1 MFVSKLPSNKN
12 KWRPRV
18 FSENTRV
25 QLSAVSQTP
34 PQLLESDNYHG
45 DQSVTSVP
53 RHGES
58 GSSDQCLPNN
68 VPVTAD
74 TKAAEFTI
82 LVIFHYVIPLH
93 LTGMTV
99 NERGIGIVTGAGFSG
114 VTGASQDILR
124 HFSRDLGNSWG
135 NGGIRDY
142 VIFALTVR
150 IRWASRKT
158 FYNAMWSSD
167 MKKNICYSNF
177 PYLVS

>member
-18 FSENTRV
+18 LSENTRV
-25 QLSAVSQTP
+25 QLSAMSQTP

-53 RHGES
+53 SRRVQS
-58 GSSDQCLPNN
+58 RASDQCLPNN

-93 LTGMTV
+93 LACMTMLFAEV
-99 NERGIGIVTGAGFSG
+99 NERIVTGAGFSG

-124 HFSRDLGNSWG
+124 HFSRDLGNSSG

-150 IRWASRKT
+150 IR
-158 FYNAMWSSD
+158 
-167 MKKNICYSNF
+167 
-177 PYLVS
+177 

>member
-18 FSENTRV
+18 LSENTRV
-25 QLSAVSQTP
+25 QLSAMSQTP

-53 RHGES
+53 SPRVQRLA
-58 GSSDQCLPNN
+58 SDQCLPNN

-93 LTGMTV
+93 LACMTMLFAEV
-99 NERGIGIVTGAGFSG
+99 NERIVTGAGFSG

-124 HFSRDLGNSWG
+124 HFSRDLGNSSG

-150 IRWASRKT
+150 IR
-158 FYNAMWSSD
+158 
-167 MKKNICYSNF
+167 
-177 PYLVS
+177 

>member
-25 QLSAVSQTP
+25 QLSAMSQTP

-53 RHGES
+53 PSRRVRS
-58 GSSDQCLPNN
+58 LASDQCLPNN

-93 LTGMTV
+93 LTGMTMLFAEV
-99 NERGIGIVTGAGFSG
+99 NERDSDRCRVLRSHWSQSGYSEAFLTGP
-114 VTGASQDILR
+114 
-124 HFSRDLGNSWG
+124 W
-135 NGGIRDY
+135 
-142 VIFALTVR
+142 
-150 IRWASRKT
+150 K
-158 FYNAMWSSD
+158 
-167 MKKNICYSNF
+167 
-177 PYLVS
+177 